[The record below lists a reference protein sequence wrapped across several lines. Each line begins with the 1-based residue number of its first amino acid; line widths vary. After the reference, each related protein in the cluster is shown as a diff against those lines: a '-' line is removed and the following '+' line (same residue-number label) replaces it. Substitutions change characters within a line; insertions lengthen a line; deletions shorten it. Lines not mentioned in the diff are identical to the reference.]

1 MLAYS
6 SFENITIVEC
16 LRHNL
21 PAKKQLLKTSE
32 DIVFV
37 EKDEINKFFQKIKN
51 LESNLELLQNSTNVR
66 L

>member
-1 MLAYS
+1 MRQS
-6 SFENITIVEC
+6 
-16 LRHNL
+16 L

-51 LESNLELLQNSTNVR
+51 LESSL
-66 L
+66 

>member
-16 LRHNL
+16 LRQNL

-37 EKDEINKFFQKIKN
+37 ERDEINRFFQKIKN
-51 LESNLELLQNSTNVR
+51 L
-66 L
+66 